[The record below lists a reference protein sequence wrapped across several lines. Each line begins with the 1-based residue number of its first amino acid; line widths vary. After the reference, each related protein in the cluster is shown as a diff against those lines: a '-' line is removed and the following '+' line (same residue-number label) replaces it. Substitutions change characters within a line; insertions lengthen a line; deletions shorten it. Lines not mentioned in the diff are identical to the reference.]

1 MAKLVHEIH
10 TSERKSFRGCRL
22 RWKWHF
28 IDEWTPI
35 GSAPPLE
42 FGIAYHKAMEV
53 LYNPETWDLPS
64 REVVGELAVK
74 TFVDECNKQ
83 KQAYLQESGQEDFDH
98 EVEKDYAE
106 RIELGKGML
115 RYFYRKQLPNNPEKL
130 RPVKVEVAFEVP
142 ITNPWT
148 GEELFCKCKKCFER
162 WYATDEAKQKIAE
175 CNARH
180 EAKGT
185 LPCDPKGHF
194 ESTGGLPVVY
204 AGRIDA
210 LGEDENGD
218 YWIIDWKT
226 TAQITEDEEF
236 LELDSQ
242 IGSYVWALVVGLG
255 LPVRGFIYH
264 QQRKGYPQ
272 PPKRNKHIRLGCA
285 FSVSKSQTTDYETF
299 LETVKTEDTAAYESG
314 AYDEFLDFLK
324 HEGIVYYKRDIV
336 IKTPEQLRSIHED
349 IYNEVLD
356 MIDPNLRIYRND
368 GRFSCKWCAFRQ
380 PCLDKARGADYEYG
394 LRTLFKKQPP
404 YYYRQQ
410 RGASTESKGGE

>member
-1 MAKLVHEIH
+1 MSSPLEV
-10 TSERKSFRGCRL
+10 
-22 RWKWHF
+22 KWHF

-35 GSAPPLE
+35 GSAKPLE
-42 FGIAYHKAMEV
+42 FGIAFHKAMEV
-53 LYNPETWDLPS
+53 LWSPEMWDWPD

-83 KQAYLQESGQEDFDH
+83 KQTFLKESAQEDFDN
-98 EVEKDYAE
+98 EVAKDYAE

-115 RYFYRKQLPNNPEKL
+115 RYYYRKQLPNNPEKL
-130 RPVKVEVAFEVP
+130 RPVKVEIAFEVP
-142 ITNPWT
+142 IINPET
-148 GEELFCKCKKCFER
+148 GEQLYCTCNKCFDR
-162 WYATDEAKQKIAE
+162 WCQAVKPVVQVLPHVEPLADDIVSVRVLDSAEKANAWDEDIY
-175 CNARH
+175 RRW
-180 EAKGT
+180 
-185 LPCDPKGHF
+185 
-194 ESTGGLPVVY
+194 GGLPVTY

-210 LGEDENGD
+210 LVEDENGD
-218 YWIIDWKT
+218 YWIVDWKT
-226 TAQITEDEEF
+226 AAQINDDEEF
-236 LELDSQ
+236 LELDGQ
-242 IGSYVWALVVGLG
+242 IASYVWALVLGLG

-299 LETVKTEDTAAYESG
+299 LETVKTEDTAAYEAG

-324 HEGIVYYKRDIV
+324 NEGIVYYKRNTV
-336 IKTPEQLRSIHED
+336 IKTEAQLESIHED

-368 GRFSCKWCAFRQ
+368 GRFSCRFCAFRQ
-380 PCLDKARGADYEYG
+380 PCLDKARGADYVYG
-394 LRTLFKKQPP
+394 LQTLFKKQEP

-410 RGASTESKGGE
+410 RGASTEGKGGE

>member
-1 MAKLVHEIH
+1 MPSLTHQIH

-28 IDEWTPI
+28 LDEWTPI
-35 GSAPPLE
+35 GAAKPLE

-53 LYNPETWDLPS
+53 LYNPDTWGWD

-83 KQAYLQESGQEDFDH
+83 MTDYLKETGRDDYDH
-98 EVEKDYAE
+98 EVEKDYNE

-115 RYFYRKQLPNNPEKL
+115 RYYYRDQLPKHPDSFK
-130 RPVKVEVAFEVP
+130 PVKVEIGFEVP
-142 ITNPWT
+142 IKNPKT
-148 GEELFCKCKKCFER
+148 GEQLRCICDKCFER
-162 WYATDEAKQKIAE
+162 WYKTDEAKQKIAE
-175 CNARH
+175 CNERH
-180 EAKGT
+180 AAAGN

-226 TAQITEDEEF
+226 AAQISDDEEF
-236 LELDSQ
+236 LELDDQ

-272 PPKRNKHIRLGCA
+272 PPQRNKHIRLGCA
-285 FSVSKSQTTDYETF
+285 FSVSKNQQTDYETF
-299 LETVKTEDTAAYESG
+299 LRTVQAEDTAAYESG
-314 AYDEFLDFLK
+314 AYDAFLDFLK
-324 HEGIVYYKRDIV
+324 NEGIVYYKRNVV
-336 IKTPEQLRSIHED
+336 IKTEAQLKSIEED
-349 IYNEVLD
+349 IWNEVLD
-356 MIDPNLRIYRND
+356 MIDPNVRIYRNA
-368 GRFSCKWCAFRQ
+368 GRFSCKYCAFRQ
-380 PCLDKARGADYEYG
+380 PCLDKARGADYTYG
-394 LRTLFKKQPP
+394 LQTLFKKQEP
-404 YYYRQQ
+404 YYYRQE